1 MNYLSDTIGYDC
13 SRYTYICVCEELCT
27 MDLPPRK
34 VLLFLA
40 IETCDDM

>member
-1 MNYLSDTIGYDC
+1 MIVAGTHIYV
-13 SRYTYICVCEELCT
+13 CVCEELCT

-40 IETCDDM
+40 IETCDNM